1 MAYIN
6 QSVFTQVEGV
16 AAQAAP
22 PPAPSYRV
30 NLPLYGDPHPVT
42 SATHG
47 GVGVLADAADYSFA
61 AHAPLIPLAADEFE
75 RAALDYP
82 IVFIGTAHQPYAVT
96 GLDPQR
102 NLFIRNGFYRA
113 DAYVPAYLRRYPF
126 AFVRVQGMA
135 GPLLYID
142 HASRRVAP
150 LGTPGAAPL
159 FHGAAPTELTRQ
171 ALGFCDS
178 YQAGQARSL
187 LVLELL
193 AAYNL
198 LEPKTA
204 ARTPPGASAPQLLLE
219 YFSISPERLEAL
231 PDADFLMLRRAGVL
245 PALHAQIASQQNW
258 AALAAVA
265 RATA

>member
-6 QSVFTQVEGV
+6 QNVFSQAG
-16 AAQAAP
+16 AAQAVP
-22 PPAPSYRV
+22 PPVPSFRV

-47 GVGVLADAADYSFA
+47 AVGVLAATADYSFA

-75 RAALDYP
+75 RAGLDYP
-82 IVFIGTAHQPYAVT
+82 IVFIGAAHQPYAVM

-102 NLFIRNGFYRA
+102 NLFIRGGAYRG
-113 DAYVPAYLRRYPF
+113 DAYIPAYLRRYPF
-126 AFVRVQGMA
+126 AYARVQGGA
-135 GPLLYID
+135 GPLLFLD
-142 HASRRVAP
+142 HRSPRVAL
-150 LGTPGAAPL
+150 LGTPGAVPL
-159 FHGAAPTELTRQ
+159 FHGGTPTELTRQ

-178 YQAGQARSL
+178 YQAGQARTV

-198 LEPKTA
+198 LEPKSA
-204 ARTPPGASAPQLLLE
+204 HHNPPGSTSPQLLLE
-219 YFSISPERLEAL
+219 YFSISAERLEAL
-231 PDADFLMLRRAGVL
+231 NDADFLMLRRAGVL
-245 PALHAQIASQQNW
+245 PALHAQIASQERW
-258 AALAAVA
+258 AALSAMA